1 MDTFELGR
9 IHPTAAVSEEAHLG
23 PDVTVGPFSVVHPGV
38 ELGAGSVVGSHCVLG
53 EPTAAAY
60 GSGPSPWPS
69 CRIGAG
75 ALIRSHTVVYAGVE
89 AGERLETGHQVTI
102 REGSALGDDVR
113 IGTRS
118 DLQGDLRVGHH
129 ARLHSSVFVASK
141 SVVEEFAWLYP
152 QVVLT
157 NDPHPPSD
165 PCQRGPT
172 VRRFAVVA
180 AAAVLLPGVEVGEH
194 ALVGARSLVTRD
206 VDARTVVVGSPARPV
221 GPVDD
226 VRCRHGALGQVYP
239 WPVQFRRGYPEG
251 VLPDPAELA
260 ARLPAP

>member
-9 IHPTAAVSEEAHLG
+9 IHPTAVIGEDVQLA
-23 PDVTVGPFSVVHPGV
+23 PDVTIGPFTVVHPGV
-38 ELGAGSVVGSHCVLG
+38 VVGAGSVVGSHCVLG

-60 GSGPSPWPS
+60 EADSYPWPA

-89 AGERLETGHQVTI
+89 VGDGLSTGHRVTV
-102 REGSALGDDVR
+102 REGSVLGADVR
-113 IGTRS
+113 IGTLS
-118 DLQGDLRVGHH
+118 DLQGDLRVGDHV
-129 ARLHSSVFVASK
+129 RLHSNVHLSQR
-141 SVVEEFAWLYP
+141 SVVEDFAWLYP

-165 PCQRGPT
+165 TCLRGVT

-180 AAAVLLPGVEVGEH
+180 VGSVVLPGVEVGEH
-194 ALVGARSLVTRD
+194 ALVGANSLVADD
-206 VDARTVVVGSPARPV
+206 VAARTVVVGSPARPV

-260 ARLPAP
+260 ARPPAP